1 MRIIFFGSDEF
12 GIPCLEELKRNYKIV
27 GIVTSPD
34 KPKGRGMKLS
44 PTPVKEWAIRNN
56 IDVYQPSKLEG
67 EFCEFLKGKEIDLL
81 ILISYGKILP
91 KEILKIPKFA
101 PLNLHPSLLPKY
113 RGAAP
118 IEWALI
124 NGEKETGITVIKMD
138 EKIDEGEIVVQ
149 RKVEIKRTDDIF
161 TLKKRLMEISPS
173 VLLEGISAI
182 KEGKPTKPQKGTPSF
197 ARKLKKEDGLIK
209 WEKSA
214 EEIYNLVRGIAEWPT
229 AYTFLPT
236 KKGKKYLR
244 IFSVEV
250 SEGKGKPGEV
260 INTGKDFIEV
270 ACGKGSIKLKRVQ
283 MEGKKILDVEEF
295 LRGTRIEKGT
305 ILGNG

>member
-12 GIPCLEELKRNYKIV
+12 GIPCLEEIKKFYELV
-27 GIVTSPD
+27 GVVTSPD
-34 KPKGRGMKLS
+34 KPKGRGMKIS
-44 PTPVKEWAIRNN
+44 STPVKEWAICNN
-56 IDVYQPSKLEG
+56 VNVYQPVRLNK
-67 EFCEFLKGKEIDLL
+67 EFCRFLKEKEIDFL

-91 KEILKIPKFA
+91 GKILQIPKFA

-124 NGEKETGITVIKMD
+124 NGEKETGVTLIKMN
-138 EKIDEGEIVVQ
+138 EKMDEGEIVVQ
-149 RKVEIKRTDDIF
+149 RKVEIKKTDNIF

-182 KEGKPTKPQKGTPSF
+182 KEGKATTPQKGTPSF
-197 ARKLKKEDGLIK
+197 APKLKKEDGLIN
-209 WEKSA
+209 WGKSA

-236 KKGKKYLR
+236 KKGKKYLK
-244 IFSVEV
+244 IFAVEI
-250 SEGKGKPGEV
+250 SQGEGKPGEV
-260 INTGKDFIEV
+260 IDVGKDFIEV
-270 ACGKGSIKLKRVQ
+270 ACGEKSIRLKKVQ
-283 MEGKKILDVEEF
+283 LEGKKILNVEEF
-295 LRGTRIEKGT
+295 LRGTPVEKG
-305 ILGNG
+305 IVLGNG